1 MLASFDRRLA
11 KIETAFANL
20 ALVCIVFLVVAVC
33 YEMLMRGLFDRPQ
46 NWVVELTEYS
56 LLYITFLGTSGLL
69 RQNGHVSV
77 DLLTDALNP
86 VWKRRLA
93 LVSAAI
99 CFVVCV
105 ILTCFAS
112 FATVDA
118 QRRGVYK
125 PTILEFPSWIVIAVI
140 PVGSLLLS
148 LRFAH
153 RFLSLLSGVIPVKG
167 T

>member
-11 KIETAFANL
+11 KIETACANL
-20 ALVCIVFLVVAVC
+20 ALVCIVFLVAAVC

-46 NWVVELTEYS
+46 SWVVELTEYS

-86 VWKRRLA
+86 AWKRRLA
-93 LVSAAI
+93 LVSAAL

-105 ILTCFAS
+105 ILTCFATL
-112 FATVDA
+112 ATIDA

-125 PTILEFPSWIVIAVI
+125 PTILEFPTWIVLAVI

-153 RFLSLLSGVIPVKG
+153 RFLSLLSGVVPAKG
-167 T
+167 A